1 MQWLVNRC
9 YGSIQ
14 SLPFYRSLCQC
25 TTLKVY
31 RVWKEATM
39 NIGVSL
45 FPGQQPVDVAVVAQ
59 KAEALGFDSL
69 WLGEHPVLPARSTS
83 PAPGSTGDSIPDF
96 YRRLVDPFV
105 ALARASAVTTT
116 LKLGTGITLVPERNL
131 LLLAKEVATL
141 DYFSKGRFLFG
152 IGAGWNKE
160 ETEIMGGNF
169 AHRWTQTREAIEA
182 MKALWANEAAEYHG
196 TYYDF
201 PLVRSFPQPVQRP
214 HPPIFLGGVAQQVFK
229 RIVAY
234 GNGWMP
240 TRSTPELIR
249 QGRAVLNELAVEAG
263 RDPTSITVMAYI
275 APAERAVLQA
285 LGEAGADA
293 AVVRLE
299 GESEAAA

>member
-1 MQWLVNRC
+1 METYREIACN
-9 YGSIQ
+9 SI
-14 SLPFYRSLCQC
+14 
-25 TTLKVY
+25 
-31 RVWKEATM
+31 
-39 NIGVSL
+39 
-45 FPGQQPVDVAVVAQ
+45 PV
-59 KAEALGFDSL
+59 
-69 WLGEHPVLPARSTS
+69 HSTS
-83 PAPGSTGDSIPDF
+83 PAPGTSGGSIPDF
-96 YRRLVDPFV
+96 YSRLVDPFV

-116 LKLGTGITLVPERNL
+116 LKLGTGITLIPERNP

-169 AHRWTQTREAIEA
+169 AHRWTQTQEAIEA

-201 PLVRSFPQPVQRP
+201 PLVRSFPRPVQQP

-249 QGRAVLNELAVEAG
+249 QGCAVLNELAVEAG
-263 RDPTSITVMAYI
+263 RDPKSITVLAYI
-275 APAERAVLQA
+275 APAERAVLGA
-285 LGEAGADA
+285 LAEAGADA

-299 GESEAAA
+299 GETEAAALAQLEQLAQQVL

>member
-1 MQWLVNRC
+1 MK
-9 YGSIQ
+9 YGI
-14 SLPFYRSLCQC
+14 L
-25 TTLKVY
+25 
-31 RVWKEATM
+31 M
-39 NIGVSL
+39 
-45 FPGQQPVDVAVVAQ
+45 FPTQHPVDVAVVARQ
-59 KAEALGFDSL
+59 AEALGFDSL
-69 WLGEHPVLPARSTS
+69 WVGEHPIMPVYSTS
-83 PAPGSTGDSIPDF
+83 PFPGSSDGRIPDS
-96 YRRLVDPFV
+96 YGWSLDPFV
-105 ALARASAVTTT
+105 TLARASAVTKT
-116 LKLGTGITLVPERNL
+116 LRLGTGITLVPERNP

-169 AHRWTQTREAIEA
+169 AHRWTQTQEAIEA

-196 TYYDF
+196 TYYNF
-201 PLVRSFPQPVQRP
+201 PLVRSFPRPVQQP

-249 QGRAVLNELAVEAG
+249 QGRAVLNELALEAK
-263 RDPTSITVMAYI
+263 RDPASITVLAYI
-275 APAERAVLQA
+275 APAERPVLEA
-285 LGEAGADA
+285 LAEAGADA

-299 GESEAAA
+299 GESEAAALAQLEQLAQQVL

>member
-1 MQWLVNRC
+1 
-9 YGSIQ
+9 
-14 SLPFYRSLCQC
+14 
-25 TTLKVY
+25 
-31 RVWKEATM
+31 M
-39 NIGVSL
+39 NIGISL
-45 FPGQQPVDVAVVAQ
+45 FSGRQPLDAAVVAQ

-69 WLGEHPVLPARSTS
+69 WLGEHPIIPVHSSS
-83 PAPGSTGDSIPDF
+83 PAPGTSGGSIPDF
-96 YRRLVDPFV
+96 YSRLVDPFV
-105 ALARASAVTTT
+105 ALARASAVTTR
-116 LKLGTGITLVPERNL
+116 LKLGTGITLVPERNP

-169 AHRWTQTREAIEA
+169 AHRWTQTQEAIEA
-182 MKALWANEAAEYHG
+182 MKALWASEAAEYHG

-201 PLVRSFPQPVQRP
+201 PPVRSFPRPVQQP
-214 HPPIFLGGVAQQVFK
+214 HPPILLGGVAPQVFK

-263 RDPTSITVMAYI
+263 RDPKSITILAYI
-275 APAERAVLQA
+275 APAERTVLEA
-285 LGEAGADA
+285 LAEAGADA
-293 AVVRLE
+293 AVVRFE
-299 GESEAAA
+299 SESEAAVPAALEQLAGQVL

>member
-1 MQWLVNRC
+1 
-9 YGSIQ
+9 
-14 SLPFYRSLCQC
+14 
-25 TTLKVY
+25 
-31 RVWKEATM
+31 M
-39 NIGVSL
+39 NIGISL
-45 FPGQQPVDVAVVAQ
+45 FSGRQPLDTAVVAQ

-69 WLGEHPVLPARSTS
+69 WLGEHPIIPVHSTS
-83 PAPGSTGDSIPDF
+83 SAPGTSGGSIPDF
-96 YRRLVDPFV
+96 YSRLVDPFV
-105 ALARASAVTTT
+105 ALARASAVTTR
-116 LKLGTGITLVPERNL
+116 LKLGTGITLVPERHP

-182 MKALWANEAAEYHG
+182 MKALWAKEAAEYHG

-201 PLVRSFPQPVQRP
+201 PPVRSFPRPVQQP

-240 TRSTPELIR
+240 TRSTPEIIR

-263 RDPTSITVMAYI
+263 RDPMSITVLAYM
-275 APAERAVLQA
+275 APAERTVLQA
-285 LGEAGADA
+285 LAEAGADA

-299 GESEAAA
+299 GESEAAALTQLEQLAQQVL

>member
-1 MQWLVNRC
+1 
-9 YGSIQ
+9 
-14 SLPFYRSLCQC
+14 
-25 TTLKVY
+25 
-31 RVWKEATM
+31 M
-39 NIGVSL
+39 NIGISL
-45 FPGQQPVDVAVVAQ
+45 FSGRQPIDAAVVAQ
-59 KAEALGFDSL
+59 KAEELGFDSL
-69 WLGEHPVLPARSTS
+69 WLGEHPVMPVHSTS
-83 PAPGSTGDSIPDF
+83 PAPGSSGGSIPDF
-96 YRRLVDPFV
+96 YSRLVDPFV
-105 ALARASAVTTT
+105 ALARASVVTTT
-116 LKLGTGITLVPERNL
+116 LKLGTGITLVPERNP

-141 DYFSKGRFLFG
+141 DYFSRGRFLFG

-169 AHRWTQTREAIEA
+169 AHRWTQTQEAIEA
-182 MKALWANEAAEYHG
+182 MKALWTNEAAEYHG

-201 PLVRSFPQPVQRP
+201 PLVRSFPRPVQQP

-263 RDPTSITVMAYI
+263 RDPMSITVLAYI
-275 APAERAVLQA
+275 APTDRAVLQA
-285 LGEAGADA
+285 LAEAGADA

-299 GESEAAA
+299 GESEAAALAQLEQLARQVL

>member
-1 MQWLVNRC
+1 
-9 YGSIQ
+9 
-14 SLPFYRSLCQC
+14 
-25 TTLKVY
+25 
-31 RVWKEATM
+31 M

-45 FPGQQPVDVAVVAQ
+45 FPGQQPIDAAVVAQ

-69 WLGEHPVLPARSTS
+69 WLGEHPIIPVHSTS
-83 PAPGSTGDSIPDF
+83 SAPGTSGGSIPDF
-96 YRRLVDPFV
+96 YSRLVDPFV
-105 ALARASAVTTT
+105 ALARASAVTTR
-116 LKLGTGITLVPERNL
+116 LKLGTGITLVPERNP

-182 MKALWANEAAEYHG
+182 MQALWANEAAEYHG

-201 PLVRSFPQPVQRP
+201 PLVRSFPRPVQQP
-214 HPPIFLGGVAQQVFK
+214 HPPILLGGVAQQVFK

-263 RDPTSITVMAYI
+263 RDPKSITVLAYI
-275 APAERAVLQA
+275 APAERPVLKA
-285 LGEAGADA
+285 LAEAGADA
-293 AVVRLE
+293 AVVRLD
-299 GESEAAA
+299 GESEPAALTQLEQLAQQIL

>member
-1 MQWLVNRC
+1 
-9 YGSIQ
+9 
-14 SLPFYRSLCQC
+14 
-25 TTLKVY
+25 
-31 RVWKEATM
+31 M
-39 NIGVSL
+39 NIGISL

-69 WLGEHPVLPARSTS
+69 WMGEHPIMPVHSTS
-83 PAPGSTGDSIPDF
+83 PAPGSSGGSIPDF
-96 YRRLVDPFV
+96 YSRLVDPFV

-116 LKLGTGITLVPERNL
+116 LKLGTGITLVPERNP

-141 DYFSKGRFLFG
+141 DYFSRGRFLFG
-152 IGAGWNKE
+152 IGAGWNQA

-169 AHRWTQTREAIEA
+169 THRWTQTREAIEA
-182 MKALWANEAAEYHG
+182 MKALWANEATEYHG

-201 PLVRSFPQPVQRP
+201 PLVRSFPRPVQQP
-214 HPPIFLGGVAQQVFK
+214 HPPILLGGTAQQVFK
-229 RIVAY
+229 RTIEY

-263 RDPTSITVMAYI
+263 RDPKSIAILAYI
-275 APAERAVLQA
+275 VPADRTELQA
-285 LGEAGADA
+285 LADAGADA

-299 GESEAAA
+299 GESEAATLTTLEQLAQQVL

>member
-1 MQWLVNRC
+1 
-9 YGSIQ
+9 
-14 SLPFYRSLCQC
+14 
-25 TTLKVY
+25 
-31 RVWKEATM
+31 M
-39 NIGVSL
+39 NIGISL
-45 FPGQQPVDVAVVAQ
+45 FSGRQPLDAAVVAQ

-69 WLGEHPVLPARSTS
+69 WLGEHPVMPVHSTS
-83 PAPGSTGDSIPDF
+83 PAPGSSATASAEGALRPSSGGSIPDF
-96 YRRLVDPFV
+96 YSRLVDPFV

-116 LKLGTGITLVPERNL
+116 LKLGTGITLIPERNP

-169 AHRWTQTREAIEA
+169 AHRWTQTQEAIEA

-201 PLVRSFPQPVQRP
+201 PLVRSFPRPVQQP

-263 RDPTSITVMAYI
+263 RDPRSITVLAYI
-275 APAERAVLQA
+275 TPAERPGLEA
-285 LGEAGADA
+285 LAEAGADA
-293 AVVRLE
+293 AVVRCE
-299 GESEAAA
+299 GESETAALAQLEQIAQQVL

>member
-1 MQWLVNRC
+1 M
-9 YGSIQ
+9 
-14 SLPFYRSLCQC
+14 
-25 TTLKVY
+25 K
-31 RVWKEATM
+31 
-39 NIGVSL
+39 IGVALL
-45 FPGQQPVDVAVVAQ
+45 FAPQPVDPAVVAQ

-69 WLGEHPVLPARSTS
+69 WMGEHPIIPVHSTS
-83 PAPGSTGDSIPDF
+83 SAPGSSGGPIPDF
-96 YRRLVDPFV
+96 YSRLVDPFV
-105 ALARASAVTTT
+105 ALARASAVTTR
-116 LKLGTGITLVPERNL
+116 LKLGTGITLVPERNP

-201 PLVRSFPQPVQRP
+201 PPVRSFPRPVQQP
-214 HPPIFLGGVAQQVFK
+214 HPPIFLGGTAQQVFQ
-229 RIVAY
+229 RTVAY

-249 QGRAVLNELAVEAG
+249 QGRAVLNELAAG
-263 RDPTSITVMAYI
+263 RRS
-275 APAERAVLQA
+275 
-285 LGEAGADA
+285 
-293 AVVRLE
+293 
-299 GESEAAA
+299 

>member
-1 MQWLVNRC
+1 
-9 YGSIQ
+9 
-14 SLPFYRSLCQC
+14 
-25 TTLKVY
+25 
-31 RVWKEATM
+31 M

-45 FPGQQPVDVAVVAQ
+45 FPGQQPIDAAVVAQ
-59 KAEALGFDSL
+59 KAEALGFDSF
-69 WLGEHPVLPARSTS
+69 WLGEHPVIPVHSTS
-83 PAPGSTGDSIPDF
+83 SAPGSSGGSIPDF
-96 YRRLVDPFV
+96 YSRLVDPFV

-116 LKLGTGITLVPERNL
+116 LMLGTGITLVPERNP

-141 DYFSKGRFLFG
+141 DYFSRGRFLFG
-152 IGAGWNKE
+152 IGAGWNQV

-201 PLVRSFPQPVQRP
+201 PLVRSFPRPVQQP
-214 HPPIFLGGVAQQVFK
+214 HPPILLGGTAQQVFK
-229 RIVAY
+229 RTVEY

-240 TRSTPELIR
+240 TRSTPALIR

-263 RDPTSITVMAYI
+263 RDPKSIAILAYI
-275 APAERAVLQA
+275 VPADRTGLQA
-285 LGEAGADA
+285 LAEAGADA

-299 GESEAAA
+299 GESEAATLTALEQIAQKVL

>member
-1 MQWLVNRC
+1 
-9 YGSIQ
+9 
-14 SLPFYRSLCQC
+14 LCC
-25 TTLKVY
+25 LKLTG
-31 RVWKEATM
+31 KEATM
-39 NIGVSL
+39 NVGISL
-45 FPGQQPVDVAVVAQ
+45 LSGQQPIDTAMVAQ

-69 WLGEHPVLPARSTS
+69 WVGEHPIIPVHSTS
-83 PAPGSTGDSIPDF
+83 PAPGTTGGSIPDF
-96 YRRLVDPFV
+96 YSRLVDPFV

-116 LKLGTGITLVPERNL
+116 LKLGTGITLVPERNP

-182 MKALWANEAAEYHG
+182 MQALWANEAAEYHG

-201 PLVRSFPQPVQRP
+201 PLVRSFPRPVQQP

-249 QGRAVLNELAVEAG
+249 QGRAVLDELAVEAG
-263 RDPTSITVMAYI
+263 REPTSITVLAYM
-275 APAERAVLQA
+275 APAERPMLQS
-285 LGEAGADA
+285 LMEAGADA

-299 GESEAAA
+299 GESEAAALAHLEQLAQQVL